1 MNNHPL
7 KRIVKHQKNNDPVG
21 IYSVCSANPF
31 VLKAALRRGLQ
42 TKTPV
47 LIESTSNQVNQYG
60 GYTGMVPEDFKNF
73 VFEVAKEEN
82 FPFENI
88 ILGGDHL
95 GPLTWASLNEDEAM
109 EKASKLIELYV
120 LAGFTK
126 IHIDTSMRL
135 KDDDINEALST
146 EVIAKRGA
154 ILAEVGQ
161 KAYKK
166 LLDENTN
173 ATAPVYIVG
182 SEVPIPG
189 GATAESGDGGVEVTK
204 VEDFKATYDTF
215 KKAFEDRN
223 LQDAW
228 ENVIAIVV
236 QPGVEEKDAGCTEYD
251 REKAKDLM
259 AAIKE
264 YDNVVY
270 EGHSTDYQTK
280 QALRELVEDGVGV
293 LKVGPGLT
301 FAAREAL
308 YALAFAEK
316 EQYKDTDVKQSN
328 FIEVLDEEMLKNPS
342 NWQKHY
348 TGTPQEIALK
358 RKYSF
363 SDRSRYYI
371 PTESVTEATNILL
384 NNFKDGVPLNL
395 LSQFIPIQYTKVR
408 DGIIKNNPEDL
419 IIDRI
424 VNTIDEYLQATNQD
438 KLWI

>member
-1 MNNHPL
+1 MKTHPL
-7 KRIVKHQKNNDPVG
+7 KRIVKHQKSNDPVG

-31 VLKAALRRGLQ
+31 VIKAALRRGAQ

-47 LIESTSNQVNQYG
+47 LIEATSNQVNQYG
-60 GYTGMVPEDFKNF
+60 GYTGMKPEDFKKF
-73 VFEVAKEEN
+73 VFDIAKEEN
-82 FPFENI
+82 FPVENI

-95 GPLTWASLNEDEAM
+95 GPLTWASLNEEEAM
-109 EKASKLIELYV
+109 KEASRLIELYV
-120 LAGFTK
+120 LAGYTK

-135 KDDDINEALST
+135 NDDDVNEALST
-146 EVIAKRGA
+146 EVFAKRGA
-154 ILAEVGQ
+154 LLAEVAE
-161 KAYKK
+161 KAYQE
-166 LLDENTN
+166 LLKSNPD

-189 GATAESGDGGVEVTK
+189 GATAESGTTEMQVTR
-204 VEDFKATYDTF
+204 VEDFKATYDAF
-215 KKAFEDRN
+215 KKAFEDKN
-223 LQDAW
+223 LHAAW
-228 ENVIAIVV
+228 ENVVAIVV

-251 REKAKDLM
+251 RNKARDLM
-259 AAIKE
+259 NAIKD
-264 YDNVVY
+264 YDDVVF

-280 QALRELVEDGVGV
+280 QHLRELIEDGVGV

-308 YALAFAEK
+308 YALAFSEK
-316 EQYKDTDVKQSN
+316 EQYQDTDVKQSN
-328 FIEVLDEEMLKNPS
+328 FIKVLDDEMLKNPK

-348 TGTPQEIALK
+348 TGSPREIAIK

-363 SDRSRYYI
+363 SDRSRYYM
-371 PTESVTEATNILL
+371 PTESVTEATEILL

-395 LSQFIPIQYTKVR
+395 LSQFLPIQYTKVR
-408 DGIIKNNPEDL
+408 DGLIKNNPEDL

>member
-7 KRIVKHQKNNDPVG
+7 KNIVKFQKNNEPVG

-31 VLKAALRRGLQ
+31 VIKAALRRGLQ

-47 LIESTSNQVNQYG
+47 LIEATSNQVNQYG
-60 GYTGMVPEDFKNF
+60 GYTGMLPEDFKKF
-73 VFEVAKEEN
+73 VYDIAKEEN
-82 FPFENI
+82 YPIENI

-95 GPLTWASLNEDEAM
+95 GPLTWTHLNEDEAM
-109 EKASKLIELYV
+109 KEASKLIELYV
-120 LAGFTK
+120 LAGYTK

-135 KDDDINEALST
+135 NDDDVNSPLST

-154 ILAEVGQ
+154 LLAKVAED
-161 KAYKK
+161 AYKEVLK
-166 LLDENTN
+166 NNPN
-173 ATAPVYIVG
+173 AVAPVYIVG

-189 GATAESGDGGVEVTK
+189 GSTAAVDEGVQVTK
-204 VEDFKATYDTF
+204 VEDFKSTYNTF
-215 KKAFEDRN
+215 EKSFKENN
-223 LQDAW
+223 LNDAW
-228 ENVIAIVV
+228 DNVIAIVV
-236 QPGVEEKDAGCTEYD
+236 QPGVEEKDTGCTEYD
-251 REKAKDLM
+251 RIKAKDLM
-259 AAIKE
+259 ESIKE
-264 YDNVVY
+264 YSNVVF

-308 YALAFAEK
+308 FALAFAEK
-316 EQYKDTDVKQSN
+316 EQYKDTDVVQSN
-328 FIEVLDEEMLKNPS
+328 FMEVLDEAMLANPK

-348 TGTPQEIALK
+348 HGNKQEIALK

-363 SDRSRYYI
+363 SDRSRYYM
-371 PTESVTEATNILL
+371 PTENVSKAINILM

-395 LSQFIPIQYTKVR
+395 LSQFMPIQYTKVR
-408 DGIIKNNPEDL
+408 DGVINNNPEEL

-424 VNTIDEYLQATNQD
+424 VNTIDEYLQATNQN

>member
-7 KRIVKHQKNNDPVG
+7 KNIVKFQKNNDPVG

-31 VLKAALRRGLQ
+31 VIKAALRRGLQ

-47 LIESTSNQVNQYG
+47 LIEATSNQVNQYG
-60 GYTGMVPEDFKNF
+60 GYTGMLPEDFKKF
-73 VFEVAKEEN
+73 VYDIAKEEN
-82 FPFENI
+82 YPIENI

-95 GPLTWASLNEDEAM
+95 GPLTWTHLNEDEAM
-109 EKASKLIELYV
+109 KEASKLIELYV
-120 LAGFTK
+120 LAGYTK

-135 KDDDINEALST
+135 NDDDVNSPLST

-154 ILAEVGQ
+154 LLAKVAED
-161 KAYKK
+161 AYKEVLK
-166 LLDENTN
+166 NNPN
-173 ATAPVYIVG
+173 AVAPVYIVG

-189 GATAESGDGGVEVTK
+189 GSTAAVDEGVQVTK
-204 VEDFKATYDTF
+204 VEDFKSTYNTF
-215 KKAFEDRN
+215 EKSFKENN
-223 LQDAW
+223 LNDAW
-228 ENVIAIVV
+228 DNVIAIVV
-236 QPGVEEKDAGCTEYD
+236 QPGVEEKDTGCTEYD
-251 REKAKDLM
+251 RIKAKDLM
-259 AAIKE
+259 ESIKE
-264 YDNVVY
+264 YSNVVF

-308 YALAFAEK
+308 FALAFAEK
-316 EQYKDTDVKQSN
+316 EQYKDTDVVQSN
-328 FIEVLDEEMLKNPS
+328 FMEVLDEAMLANPK

-348 TGTPQEIALK
+348 HGNKQEIALK

-363 SDRSRYYI
+363 SDRSRYYM
-371 PTESVTEATNILL
+371 PTENVSKAINILM

-395 LSQFIPIQYTKVR
+395 LSQFMPIQYTKVR
-408 DGIIKNNPEDL
+408 DGVINNNPEEL

-424 VNTIDEYLQATNQD
+424 VNTIDEYLQATNQN

>member
-7 KRIVKHQKNNDPVG
+7 KNIVKFQKNNEPVG

-31 VLKAALRRGLQ
+31 VIKAALRRGLQ

-47 LIESTSNQVNQYG
+47 LIEATSNQVNQYG
-60 GYTGMVPEDFKNF
+60 GYTGMLPEDFKKF
-73 VFEVAKEEN
+73 VYDIAKEEN
-82 FPFENI
+82 YPIENI

-95 GPLTWASLNEDEAM
+95 GPLTWTHLNEDEAM
-109 EKASKLIELYV
+109 KEASKLIELYV
-120 LAGFTK
+120 LAGYTK

-135 KDDDINEALST
+135 NDDDVNSPLST

-154 ILAEVGQ
+154 LLAKVAED
-161 KAYKK
+161 AYKEVLK
-166 LLDENTN
+166 NNPN
-173 ATAPVYIVG
+173 AVAPVYIVG

-189 GATAESGDGGVEVTK
+189 GSTAAVDEGVQVTK
-204 VEDFKATYDTF
+204 VEDFKSTYNTF
-215 KKAFEDRN
+215 EKSFKENN
-223 LQDAW
+223 LNDAW
-228 ENVIAIVV
+228 DNVIAIVV
-236 QPGVEEKDAGCTEYD
+236 QPGVEEKDTGCTEYD
-251 REKAKDLM
+251 RIKAKDLM
-259 AAIKE
+259 ESIKE
-264 YDNVVY
+264 YSNVVF

-308 YALAFAEK
+308 FALAFAEK
-316 EQYKDTDVKQSN
+316 EQYKDTDVVQSN
-328 FIEVLDEEMLKNPS
+328 FMEVLDEAMLANPK

-348 TGTPQEIALK
+348 HGNKQEIAVK

-363 SDRSRYYI
+363 SDRSRYYM
-371 PTESVTEATNILL
+371 PTENVSKAINILM

-395 LSQFIPIQYTKVR
+395 LSQFMPIQYTKVR
-408 DGIIKNNPEDL
+408 DGVINNNPEEL

-424 VNTIDEYLQATNQD
+424 VNTIDEYLQATNQN

>member
-7 KRIVKHQKNNDPVG
+7 KNIVKFQKNNEPVG

-31 VLKAALRRGLQ
+31 VIKAALRRGLQ

-47 LIESTSNQVNQYG
+47 LIEATSNQVNQYG
-60 GYTGMVPEDFKNF
+60 GYTGMLPEDFKKF
-73 VFEVAKEEN
+73 VYDIAKEEN
-82 FPFENI
+82 YPIENI

-95 GPLTWASLNEDEAM
+95 GPLTWTHLNEDEAM
-109 EKASKLIELYV
+109 KEASKLIELYV
-120 LAGFTK
+120 LAGYTK

-135 KDDDINEALST
+135 NDDDVNSPLST

-154 ILAEVGQ
+154 LIAKVAED
-161 KAYKK
+161 AYKEVLK
-166 LLDENTN
+166 NNPN
-173 ATAPVYIVG
+173 AVAPVYIVG

-189 GATAESGDGGVEVTK
+189 GSTAAVDEGVQVTK
-204 VEDFKATYDTF
+204 VEDFKSTYNTF
-215 KKAFEDRN
+215 EKSFKENN
-223 LQDAW
+223 LNDAW
-228 ENVIAIVV
+228 DNVIAIVV
-236 QPGVEEKDAGCTEYD
+236 QPGVEEKDTGCTEYD
-251 REKAKDLM
+251 RIKAKDLM
-259 AAIKE
+259 ESIKE
-264 YDNVVY
+264 YSNVVF

-308 YALAFAEK
+308 FALAFAEK
-316 EQYKDTDVKQSN
+316 EQYKDTDVVQSN
-328 FIEVLDEEMLKNPS
+328 FMEVLDEAMLANPK

-348 TGTPQEIALK
+348 HGNKQEIAVK

-363 SDRSRYYI
+363 SDRSRYYM
-371 PTESVTEATNILL
+371 PTENVSKAINILM

-395 LSQFIPIQYTKVR
+395 LSQFMPIQYTKVR
-408 DGIIKNNPEDL
+408 DGVINNNPEEL

-424 VNTIDEYLQATNQD
+424 VNTIDEYLQATNQN

>member
-7 KRIVKHQKNNDPVG
+7 KNIVKFQKNNEPVG

-31 VLKAALRRGLQ
+31 VIKAALRRGLQ

-47 LIESTSNQVNQYG
+47 LIEATSNQVNQYG
-60 GYTGMVPEDFKNF
+60 GYTGMLPEDFKKF
-73 VFEVAKEEN
+73 VYDIAKEEN
-82 FPFENI
+82 YPIENI

-95 GPLTWASLNEDEAM
+95 GPLTWTHLNEDEAM
-109 EKASKLIELYV
+109 KEASKLIELYV
-120 LAGFTK
+120 LAGYTK

-135 KDDDINEALST
+135 NDDDVNSPLST

-154 ILAEVGQ
+154 LLAKVAED
-161 KAYKK
+161 AYKEVLK
-166 LLDENTN
+166 NNPN
-173 ATAPVYIVG
+173 AVAPVYIVG

-189 GATAESGDGGVEVTK
+189 GSTAAVDEGVQVTK
-204 VEDFKATYDTF
+204 VEDFKSTYNTF
-215 KKAFEDRN
+215 EKSFKENN
-223 LQDAW
+223 LNDAW
-228 ENVIAIVV
+228 DNVIAIVV
-236 QPGVEEKDAGCTEYD
+236 QPGVEEKDTGCTEYD
-251 REKAKDLM
+251 SIKAKDLM
-259 AAIKE
+259 ESIKE
-264 YDNVVY
+264 YSNVVF

-308 YALAFAEK
+308 FALAFAEK
-316 EQYKDTDVKQSN
+316 EQYKDTDVVQSN
-328 FIEVLDEEMLKNPS
+328 FMEVLDEAMLANPK

-348 TGTPQEIALK
+348 HGNKQEIALK

-363 SDRSRYYI
+363 SDRSRYYM
-371 PTESVTEATNILL
+371 PTENVSKAINILM

-395 LSQFIPIQYTKVR
+395 LSQFMPIQYTKVR
-408 DGIIKNNPEDL
+408 DGVINNNPEEL

-424 VNTIDEYLQATNQD
+424 VNTIDEYLQATNQN

>member
-7 KRIVKHQKNNDPVG
+7 KRIVTHHKNNDPIG
-21 IYSVCSANPF
+21 IYSVCSANAF
-31 VLKAALRRGLQ
+31 VIRAAIKRGLQ

-47 LIESTSNQVNQYG
+47 LIEATANQVNQYG
-60 GYTGMVPEDFKNF
+60 GYTGMKPEDFRDF
-73 VFEVAKEEN
+73 VFEIAREEN
-82 FPFENI
+82 FPVENI

-95 GPLTWASLNEDEAM
+95 GPLTWSSLNEEEAM
-109 EKASKLIELYV
+109 KEAARLIELYV
-120 LAGFTK
+120 LAGYTK

-135 KDDDINEALST
+135 NDDNVNEALST

-154 ILAEVGQ
+154 ILAEVAE

-166 LLDENTN
+166 LLESKPD

-189 GATAESGDGGVEVTK
+189 GATAESGDSEVQVTK

-215 KKAFEDRN
+215 KKAFENKN
-223 LQDAW
+223 LLDAW

-251 REKAKDLM
+251 RYKAKELM
-259 AAIKE
+259 NSIKE
-264 YDNVVY
+264 YDNIVF

-280 QALRELVEDGVGV
+280 KALRELVEDGVGV

-308 YALAFAEK
+308 FALAFAEQ
-316 EQYKDTDVKQSN
+316 ELYKDTAVRQSN
-328 FIEVLDEEMLKNPS
+328 FIKVLDDEMLKNPK

-348 TGTPQEIALK
+348 TGTAQEIALK

-363 SDRSRYYI
+363 SDRSRYYM
-371 PTESVTEATNILL
+371 PTENVTEATEILI

-395 LSQFIPIQYTKVR
+395 LSQFMPIQYTKVR
-408 DGIIKNNPEDL
+408 DGLIKNNPEDL

-424 VNTIDEYLQATNQD
+424 VNTIDEYLQATHQE

>member
-7 KRIVKHQKNNDPVG
+7 KKIVTHQKNNDPVG
-21 IYSVCSANPF
+21 IYSVCSANAF
-31 VLKAALRRGLQ
+31 VIRAALRRGLQ

-47 LIESTSNQVNQYG
+47 LIEATSNQVNQYG
-60 GYTGMVPEDFKNF
+60 GYTGMKPEDFREF
-73 VFEVAKEEN
+73 VFEIAKEEN
-82 FPFENI
+82 FPVKNI

-95 GPLTWASLNEDEAM
+95 GPLTWASLNEAEAM
-109 EKASKLIELYV
+109 KEASKLIELYV
-120 LAGFTK
+120 LAGYTK

-135 KDDDINEALST
+135 NDDDVNEALST

-154 ILAEVGQ
+154 LLAEVAEN
-161 KAYKK
+161 AYKE
-166 LLDENTN
+166 LLKTDPD

-189 GATAESGDGGVEVTK
+189 GATAETVETEVQVTK

-215 KKAFEDRN
+215 KKAFAERN
-223 LQDAW
+223 LHDAW
-228 ENVIAIVV
+228 KNVVAIVV

-251 REKAKDLM
+251 RNKAKDLM
-259 AAIKE
+259 DSIKE
-264 YDNVVY
+264 YDNVIF

-280 QALRELVEDGVGV
+280 QGLRELIEDGVGV

-328 FIEVLDEEMLKNPS
+328 FIEVLDKEMLKNPK

-363 SDRSRYYI
+363 SDRSRYYM
-371 PTESVTEATNILL
+371 PTESVTEATEILL

-395 LSQFIPIQYTKVR
+395 LSQFMPIQYTKVR
-408 DGIIKNNPEDL
+408 DRVIKNNPEDL

>member
-7 KRIVKHQKNNDPVG
+7 KNIVKFQKNNEPVG

-31 VLKAALRRGLQ
+31 VIKAALRRGLQ

-47 LIESTSNQVNQYG
+47 LIEATSNQVNQYG
-60 GYTGMVPEDFKNF
+60 GYTGMLPEDFKKF
-73 VFEVAKEEN
+73 VYDIAKEEN
-82 FPFENI
+82 YPIENI

-95 GPLTWASLNEDEAM
+95 GPLTWTHLNEDEAM
-109 EKASKLIELYV
+109 KEASKLIELYV
-120 LAGFTK
+120 LAGYTK

-135 KDDDINEALST
+135 NDDDVNSPLST

-154 ILAEVGQ
+154 LLAKVAED
-161 KAYKK
+161 AYKEALK
-166 LLDENTN
+166 NNPN
-173 ATAPVYIVG
+173 AVAPVYIVG

-189 GATAESGDGGVEVTK
+189 GSTAAVDEGVQVTK
-204 VEDFKATYDTF
+204 VEDFKSTYNTF
-215 KKAFEDRN
+215 EKSFKENN
-223 LQDAW
+223 LNDAW
-228 ENVIAIVV
+228 DNVIAIVV
-236 QPGVEEKDAGCTEYD
+236 QPGVEEKDTGCTEYD
-251 REKAKDLM
+251 RIKAKDLM
-259 AAIKE
+259 ESIKE
-264 YDNVVY
+264 YSNVVF

-308 YALAFAEK
+308 FALAFAEK
-316 EQYKDTDVKQSN
+316 EQYKDTDVVQSN
-328 FIEVLDEEMLKNPS
+328 FMEVLDEAMLANPK

-348 TGTPQEIALK
+348 HGNKQEIALK

-363 SDRSRYYI
+363 SDRSRYYM
-371 PTESVTEATNILL
+371 PTENVSKAINILM

-395 LSQFIPIQYTKVR
+395 LSQFMPIQYTKVR
-408 DGIIKNNPEDL
+408 DGVINNNPEEL

-424 VNTIDEYLQATNQD
+424 VNTIDEYLQATNQN

>member
-7 KRIVKHQKNNDPVG
+7 KNIVKFQKNNEPVG

-31 VLKAALRRGLQ
+31 VIKAALRRGLQ

-47 LIESTSNQVNQYG
+47 LIEATSNQVNQYG
-60 GYTGMVPEDFKNF
+60 GYTGMLPEDFKKF
-73 VFEVAKEEN
+73 VYDIAKEEN
-82 FPFENI
+82 YPIENI

-95 GPLTWASLNEDEAM
+95 GPLTWTHLNEDEAM
-109 EKASKLIELYV
+109 KEASKLIELYV
-120 LAGFTK
+120 LAGYTK

-135 KDDDINEALST
+135 NDDDVNSLLST

-154 ILAEVGQ
+154 LLAKVAED
-161 KAYKK
+161 AYKEVLK
-166 LLDENTN
+166 NNPN
-173 ATAPVYIVG
+173 AVAPVYIVG

-189 GATAESGDGGVEVTK
+189 GSTAAVDEGVQVTK
-204 VEDFKATYDTF
+204 VEDFKSTYNTF
-215 KKAFEDRN
+215 EKSFKENN
-223 LQDAW
+223 LNDAW
-228 ENVIAIVV
+228 DNVIAIVV
-236 QPGVEEKDAGCTEYD
+236 QPGVEEKDTGCTEYD
-251 REKAKDLM
+251 RIKAKDLM
-259 AAIKE
+259 ESIKE
-264 YDNVVY
+264 YSNVVF

-308 YALAFAEK
+308 FALAFAEK
-316 EQYKDTDVKQSN
+316 EQYKDTDVVQSN
-328 FIEVLDEEMLKNPS
+328 FMEVLDEAMLANPK

-348 TGTPQEIALK
+348 HGNKQEIALK

-363 SDRSRYYI
+363 SDRSRYYM
-371 PTESVTEATNILL
+371 PTENVSKAINILM

-395 LSQFIPIQYTKVR
+395 LSQFMPIQYTKVR
-408 DGIIKNNPEDL
+408 DGVINNNPEEL

-424 VNTIDEYLQATNQD
+424 VNTIDEYLQATNQN